1 MTIREKLQYLY
12 LIPRQSFIFLDL
24 FNPAATGFICRQL
37 DIHNG
42 IQYNKTMQNS
52 YFPSTVSAREIQ
64 RGYKKILEKVK
75 KTRKPI
81 VVMTDNKPQAA
92 IVSLDILEEYNKF
105 KSDQELFSIID
116 KLQAK
121 NRDKDPIKVLKDVT
135 EAVEEVRR
143 ELYEKDKTK
152 SSY

>member
-1 MTIREKLQYLY
+1 
-12 LIPRQSFIFLDL
+12 
-24 FNPAATGFICRQL
+24 
-37 DIHNG
+37 
-42 IQYNKTMQNS
+42 MQNS

-64 RGYKKILEKVK
+64 RRYKKILEKVK
-75 KTRKPI
+75 RTKKPI
-81 VVMTDNKPQAA
+81 VVMSDNKPQAA

-121 NRDKDPIKVLKDVT
+121 NRDEDPDKVLKDVT

-143 ELYEKDKTK
+143 ELYEKEKTK